1 MSNPDTER
9 VQSVAQSPEK
19 VMNKLVSL
27 AKRRGF
33 IYPSSEIYGGLSS
46 CFDYGPL
53 GSEMKK
59 NIKDLWWTSMTRQH
73 RNIVGVDASIMMNP
87 TVWEASGQIGRA
99 HV

>member
-1 MSNPDTER
+1 MSNPDTTR

-59 NIKDLWWTSMTRQH
+59 NIKDLWW
-73 RNIVGVDASIMMNP
+73 I
-87 TVWEASGQIGRA
+87 
-99 HV
+99 